1 MNIIEHILTNNPCY
15 RSGRTIIP
23 RGVMVHSPGVA
34 QPNPDVFIRTWD
46 NPAATAGV
54 HAIVSREGV
63 HQLLPWDR
71 RGGHCYFGPK
81 GSGNDT
87 HIGFEICE
95 PAGHTYQGGTMIGY
109 DVAKNAAYFSEVYR
123 NAVELTAQLCKK
135 YNLDP
140 LAPGVVICHSE
151 GYKLGIASN
160 HADVMHWFPKHGK
173 SMDTFR
179 ADVAKEMRGEIDMT
193 KEELQ
198 AIVADAVADAVQA
211 AKPKVYTT
219 LAEVPKWAQGLV
231 SRAMSEGV
239 IKGDGAG
246 KLNLTAQ
253 DLKTLSMLDGAGL
266 LKGAV

>member
-23 RGVMVHSPGVA
+23 KGVMVHSPGVA
-34 QPNPDVFIRTWD
+34 QPNPEVFMRQWD
-46 NPAATAGV
+46 DPSANAGV
-54 HAIVSREGV
+54 HAIVSREEV
-63 HQLLPWDR
+63 YQLLPWDR

-109 DVAKNAAYFSEVYR
+109 DTAKNAAYFEAVYR

-140 LAPGVVICHSE
+140 LAHGVVICHSE

-179 ADVAKEMRGEIDMT
+179 TDVAKEMRGEIDMT
-193 KEELQ
+193 REDVQ
-198 AIVADAVADAVQA
+198 AMVDDAVGKALSERDEVVAAAAQKVSSWAVKSWDKAVKKSVFDGTRPGGNLTREQA
-211 AKPKVYTT
+211 AV
-219 LAEVPKWAQGLV
+219 V
-231 SRAMSEGV
+231 
-239 IKGDGAG
+239 
-246 KLNLTAQ
+246 
-253 DLKTLSMLDGAGL
+253 LDRLGQL
-266 LKGAV
+266 D